1 MIKSLRYRVAL
12 FTMII
17 FSLHSCQLHYTT
29 KDINSQLNKVNK
41 DVNNNYS
48 KLSKQFEVYKQN
60 YEALGCPENIP
71 PYKEA
76 NSKLKELNSVFQ
88 EIEKSK
94 KTINKE
100 YTYFKNY
107 TNGIKKIV
115 SNSEEWGKLKTTK
128 KTMKSQVKEIKN
140 SVKTLK
146 KKSEDFDKFINKEI
160 TPIVKYQETKEFE
173 KQIQTIITNI
183 NQSKTKLIQESDN
196 FQKKSF
202 DLLETNKTKYPKKCA
217 AIKTCLEDI
226 KNQEFVLDQITINVE
241 QVLNNFK
248 KETKGIPKIYSCSPQ
263 WSKVENAQSEL
274 KNQQTLY
281 NNINSD
287 INLLNKKINTL
298 ISEISK

>member
-1 MIKSLRYRVAL
+1 MIKCLQYKLISFLVIL
-12 FTMII
+12 
-17 FSLHSCQLHYTT
+17 FSLQSCQLHYTT

-41 DVNNNYS
+41 DVNKNYS

-60 YEALGCPENIP
+60 YDALGCPENVS

-76 NSKLKELNSVFQ
+76 NTKLKELNSVFQ
-88 EIEKSK
+88 EIGKSK

-115 SNSEEWGKLKTTK
+115 SNSEEWDKLKTTK
-128 KTMKSQVKEIKN
+128 KTMNSQVKEIKS

-146 KKSEDFDKFINKEI
+146 KKSEDFDKFINKEV

-173 KQIQTIITNI
+173 KQIQTIVSNI
-183 NQSKTKLIQESDN
+183 NQSKAKLIQESDS
-196 FQKKSF
+196 FQKKSSH
-202 DLLETNKTKYPKKCA
+202 LLETNKTKYPNKCA
-217 AIKTCLEDI
+217 AIKTSLDEI
-226 KNQEFVLDQITINVE
+226 KNQKFVLDKMIVNVE
-241 QVLNNFK
+241 LILNNFK
-248 KETKGIPKIYSCSPQ
+248 KETKGITKIYSCSPQ